1 MSLLERFERYVRVWT
16 TSDEENEQTPS
27 TERQFDLGR
36 MLAAEL
42 REMGVADAVCDEHC
56 YVYAHIPATA
66 GCEKAP
72 RLGFIAHVDTADFN
86 GRDVYPRVIEHYD
99 GKRVDYPN
107 GLALDPKEFP
117 HLRRLK
123 GRTLIVTQG
132 DTLLGADDKAGV
144 AEIMEL
150 AQELLSGDMPHGRI
164 CIGFCPDEET
174 GRGTARF
181 DLAKFG
187 ADFAYTVDGGEE
199 GEISWECFNA
209 AAAHFEVAGK
219 SIHPGEAKGKLRN
232 AALLAMEIN
241 AMLPAAE
248 RPELTEGREGF
259 FGLMHMDGSVERATL
274 DYIVRDHDAARFD
287 GRLDTLRHIAKTL
300 NERYGE
306 DCVTLSIREQ
316 YRNMREALAGH
327 EHLVENAKK
336 AARLAGV
343 RPIVTPVRGGTDGA
357 ALSFMGLPCPNLGTG
372 GWCFHGPL
380 EHITLEGME
389 RSLDI
394 LRNLTRLYGESSI
407 SE

>member
-1 MSLLERFERYVRVWT
+1 MGLLERFERYVRVWT

-27 TERQFDLGR
+27 TERQFDLAR

-56 YVYAHIPATA
+56 YVYGHIPATA
-66 GCEKAP
+66 GYEKAP

-86 GRDVYPRVIEHYD
+86 GRDVRPRVIEHYD
-99 GKRVDYPN
+99 GKRVEYPN
-107 GLALDPKEFP
+107 RLTLDPKELP

-150 AQELLSGDMPHGRI
+150 AQELLTGDMPHGRI

-174 GRGTARF
+174 GRGTAKF
-181 DLAKFG
+181 DLATFG

-209 AAAHFEVAGK
+209 AAAHFEIMGK

-259 FGLMHMDGSVERATL
+259 FGLMHMDGSVESATL

-300 NERYGE
+300 NERCGE
-306 DCVTLSIREQ
+306 GCVTLSIREQ
-316 YRNMREALAGH
+316 YRNMREALTGY
-327 EHLVENAKK
+327 EYLVENAKK

-343 RPIVTPVRGGTDGA
+343 RPVVLPVRGGTDGA

-380 EHITLEGME
+380 EHITVEGME

-394 LRNLTRLYGESSI
+394 LRNLTRLYSEFI
-407 SE
+407 SK